1 MVSWLNALPMG
12 YPLVSLVSP
21 FFPNSKTPPPN
32 PTFLA
37 EGYSSNVLHFYSG
50 NPLRFF
56 NSSTICVCWTFL
68 KHMKLCN
75 FRNLLS
81 LLPITLA

>member
-37 EGYSSNVLHFYSG
+37 EGYSSNVLRFRSG
-50 NPLRFF
+50 NLYFF
-56 NSSTICVCWTFL
+56 FSSSTICVCWAFL
-68 KHMKLCN
+68 KHMKRCN
-75 FRNLLS
+75 FGNLLS
-81 LLPITLA
+81 LLSITLT